1 MEMKT
6 FKIGGIH
13 PADNKFSA
21 NVAIETLRQLPSR
34 VVIPLSQHIGAPATP
49 IVGKGDKVKVGTLI
63 AKSSGFVSANIHS
76 SVSGTVVK
84 IDNFED
90 AFGVR
95 KPAIE
100 IEVEGD
106 EWEETIDKNA
116 KIDRTFNL
124 SSEEIIEKIT
134 EAGIVGMG
142 GATFPTQVKLMPP
155 AGKKADTLI
164 INAVECEPY
173 LTSDHRLML
182 EKGKEIMIGIQL
194 LMKAT
199 KVNRVIIGIESNKP
213 DAIEL
218 MTTLSSRTM
227 SVEVCP
233 LKLKYPQGSEKQL
246 IVATTGRELPSG
258 QLPIDVGVIVQN
270 VGTAYA
276 VFEAI
281 VKNKPLV
288 ERVVTV
294 TGKSLKQTKNLLVR
308 VGTPMQFVLDSVG
321 GLPIDTGKVV
331 AGGPMMGKAV
341 SNLNAPVTK
350 GTSGIL
356 VMNNK
361 ESKREEMEN
370 CIRCGKCVEVCCMG
384 LQPYLMMKLAE
395 KAMWKEAEEEAIY
408 DCLECGSCSY
418 ICPSHRPLLDYVR
431 FGKSKVMQIRRERN
445 LKE

>member
-1 MEMKT
+1 MKT

-13 PADNKFSA
+13 PEENKLSA
-21 NVAIETLRQLPSR
+21 SVAIETLSKLPDR
-34 VVIPLSQHIGAPATP
+34 VVIQLSQHIGAPAIP
-49 IVGKGDKVKVGTLI
+49 VVEKGDKVKVGTLI
-63 AKSSGFVSANIHS
+63 AKTSGFVSANIHS

-84 IDNFED
+84 IDDFAD
-90 AFGVR
+90 AFGNK

-106 EWEETIDKNA
+106 EWEESIDKNA

-124 SSEEIIEKIT
+124 SSEKIIEKIA
-134 EAGIVGMG
+134 EAGIVGLG
-142 GATFPTQVKLMPP
+142 GATFPTQVKLTPP
-155 AGKKADTLI
+155 AGKTADTLI

-182 EKGKEIMIGIQL
+182 EKGKEILIGVQL

-227 SVEVCP
+227 GVEICP
-233 LKLKYPQGSEKQL
+233 LELKYPQGSEKQL
-246 IVATTGRELPSG
+246 IVATTGRELSSG
-258 QLPIDVGVIVQN
+258 LLPIDVGVIVQN

-281 VKNKPLV
+281 VKNKPLI

-294 TGKSLKQTKNLLVR
+294 TGKSLKQPKNLLVR
-308 VGTPMQFVLDSVG
+308 VGTPMQFVIDSVG
-321 GLPIDTGKVV
+321 GLPADTGKVI

-341 SNLNAPVTK
+341 SNLNASVTK

-356 VMNNK
+356 VMSNK

-395 KAMWKEAEEEAIY
+395 KSLWKEAEEEAIY

-431 FGKSKVMQIRRERN
+431 YGKATVMQIRRERSS
-445 LKE
+445 KK

>member
-1 MEMKT
+1 MKT
-6 FKIGGIH
+6 HTFKGGIH
-13 PADNKFSA
+13 PSEMKELAKDCELRSA
-21 NVAIETLRQLPSR
+21 FPSTNL
-34 VVIPLSQHIGAPATP
+34 VWIPVTQGGAPNTP
-49 IVGKGDKVKVGTLI
+49 IVKAGDVVKRGQVI
-63 AKSSGFVSANIHS
+63 ACSDAFMSSPVHASI
-76 SVSGTVVK
+76 SGTVKK
-84 IDNFED
+84 IENRTVTGNLDAPCICIESDNQNT
-90 AFGVR
+90 
-95 KPAIE
+95 
-100 IEVEGD
+100 
-106 EWEETIDKNA
+106 EEFMSVLDPFA
-116 KIDRTFNL
+116 L
-124 SSEEIIEKIT
+124 SSEDVVKRIR

>member
-1 MEMKT
+1 MKT

-13 PADNKFSA
+13 PEENKLSA
-21 NVAIETLRQLPSR
+21 SVAIETLSKLPNR
-34 VVIPLSQHIGAPATP
+34 VVIPLSQHIGAPAIP
-49 IVGKGDKVKVGTLI
+49 VVEKGDKVKVGTLI
-63 AKSSGFVSANIHS
+63 ARTSGFVSANIHS
-76 SVSGTVVK
+76 SVSGTIVK
-84 IDNFED
+84 IDDFAD
-90 AFGVR
+90 AFGI
-95 KPAIE
+95 KKQSIE

-106 EWEETIDKNA
+106 EWEESIDKNA

-124 SSEEIIEKIT
+124 SSEKIIEKIT
-134 EAGIVGMG
+134 EAGIVGLG
-142 GATFPTQVKLMPP
+142 GATFPTQVKLTPP
-155 AGKKADTLI
+155 AGKTADTLI

-182 EKGKEIMIGIQL
+182 EKGKEILIGVQL

-199 KVNRVIIGIESNKP
+199 KVKRVIIGIESNKP

-227 SVEVCP
+227 GVEVCS
-233 LKLKYPQGSEKQL
+233 LELKYPQGSEKQL
-246 IVATTGRELPSG
+246 IVATTGRELASG
-258 QLPIDVGVIVQN
+258 LLPIDVGVIVQN

-281 VKNKPLV
+281 VKNKPLI

-294 TGKSLKQTKNLLVR
+294 TGKLLKQPKNLPVR
-308 VGTPMQFVLDSVG
+308 VGTPIQFVIDSVG
-321 GLPIDTGKVV
+321 GLPADTGKVI

-341 SNLNAPVTK
+341 SNLNASVTK

-356 VMNNK
+356 VMSNK

-395 KAMWKEAEEEAIY
+395 KSMWKEAEEEAIY

-418 ICPSHRPLLDYVR
+418 ICPSHRPLLHYVR
-431 FGKSKVMQIRRERN
+431 YGKSKVMQIRRERSA
-445 LKE
+445 KK

>member
-1 MEMKT
+1 MKT

-13 PADNKFSA
+13 PADNKLSA
-21 NVAIETLRQLPSR
+21 NVAIETLCQLPAR

-49 IVGKGDKVKVGTLI
+49 VVEKGDKVKVGTLI

-76 SVSGTVVK
+76 SVSGTVTK
-84 IDNFED
+84 IDNVAD
-90 AFGVR
+90 AFGIK

-106 EWEETIDKNA
+106 EWEDFIDKDA

-124 SSEEIIEKIT
+124 SSEEIVKKIT

-142 GATFPTQVKLMPP
+142 GATFPTQVKLTPP
-155 AGKKADTLI
+155 VGKQADVLI

-173 LTSDHRLML
+173 LTSDHRLMI
-182 EKGKEIMIGIQL
+182 EKGKEILIGIQL
-194 LMKAT
+194 LMKAV

-218 MTTLSSRTM
+218 MTSLSSRTM
-227 SVEVCP
+227 GIEVCP

-246 IVATTGRELPSG
+246 IVATTGRELASG
-258 QLPIDVGVIVQN
+258 LLPIDVGVIVQN

-281 VKNKPLV
+281 VKNKPLI

-294 TGKSLKQTKNLLVR
+294 TGKSLRQPKNLLIR
-308 VGTPMQFVLDSVG
+308 IGTPIQFVIDSFG
-321 GLPIDTGKVV
+321 GLPMDTGKVV
-331 AGGPMMGKAV
+331 AGGPMMGKSV
-341 SNLNAPVTK
+341 SNLNAPITK

-356 VMNNK
+356 IINNK

-431 FGKSKVMQIRRERN
+431 FGKATVMQIRRERSS
-445 LKE
+445 KK

>member
-1 MEMKT
+1 MKT

-13 PADNKFSA
+13 PADNKLSA
-21 NVAIETLRQLPSR
+21 NVAIETLCQLPSK
-34 VVIPLSQHIGAPATP
+34 VFIPLSQHIGAPATP
-49 IVGKGDKVKVGTLI
+49 VVEKGDKVKVGTLV

-76 SVSGTVVK
+76 SVSGTIVK
-84 IDNFED
+84 IDNVAD
-90 AFGVR
+90 AFGVK
-95 KPAIE
+95 KPVIE
-100 IEVEGD
+100 IDVEGD
-106 EWEETIDKNA
+106 EWEDFIDKNA

-124 SSEEIIEKIT
+124 SSEEIIKKIT
-134 EAGIVGMG
+134 EAGIVGLG
-142 GATFPTQVKLMPP
+142 GATFPTQVKLVPP
-155 AGKKADTLI
+155 PGKQADTLI

-182 EKGKEIMIGIQL
+182 EKGREILIGIQL
-194 LMKAT
+194 LMKAV

-218 MTTLSSRTM
+218 MTSLSSRAM
-227 SVEVCP
+227 GIEVCP

-246 IVATTGRELPSG
+246 IVATTGRELASG
-258 QLPIDVGVIVQN
+258 LLPIDVGVIVQN

-281 VKNKPLV
+281 VKNKPLI

-294 TGKSLKQTKNLLVR
+294 TGKSLKQPKNLLVR
-308 VGTPMQFVLDSVG
+308 LGTPIQFVIDSVG
-321 GLPIDTGKVV
+321 GLPIDTGKVI

-341 SNLNAPVTK
+341 SNLAAPITK

-431 FGKSKVMQIRRERN
+431 FGKTTVMQIRRERSS
-445 LKE
+445 KK